1 MIFFRTNDAEVM
13 QSSDKNI
20 AVFADICSKEPC
32 ADSCASI
39 ECELCRPC
47 LLPADIADLHAAYRE
62 HVNRGDTKRI
72 FPHSIHNGQ
81 MIDND
86 SLNKLSDKNR
96 MITKWFM
103 GKCLMDSS
111 WCS

>member
-1 MIFFRTNDAEVM
+1 M
-13 QSSDKNI
+13 QSSDKNV
-20 AVFADICSKEPC
+20 AVFADICSQEPC
-32 ADSCASI
+32 TKSCSAV

-47 LLPADIADLHAAYRE
+47 LSPHDLASLHAAYRE

-72 FPHSIHNGQ
+72 FPVPIETAQ
-81 MIDND
+81 TIDGDAINQ
-86 SLNKLSDKNR
+86 LTDKNR
-96 MITKWFM
+96 LITKWFM